1 MPRAQ
6 PLPDRTEPATQA
18 ELERIVSEP
27 LGIARLAEQPP
38 AERIILAAHS
48 EAQAERLYAAARVL
62 AGTLRPVLLPAWDCL
77 PFDRSSPS
85 RAVMGRRMQALRA
98 MAGTGPRL
106 VIASVDS
113 LAQKLPPADAVAT
126 MVVTLGQVLDRG
138 GFRADLERMGYA
150 IEDEA
155 DQPGEAAFRDAVI
168 DLVPANHASAVRIRL
183 DGDVVAE
190 IDRFD
195 TVTQRSRG
203 TLESIAIGPASEVVT
218 EAGEARPPGLEHWL
232 PDYAAPL
239 ASVFDL
245 MPGAILLVDPNSD
258 ERMAEALEQIGE
270 ARTTRIALCRATGGA
285 LPPDG
290 LYLTAADWTAACAA
304 HDAEMVEWPETE
316 APPRLRALPDPTEGA
331 EAFIESLV
339 ANGLRV
345 GLSGRRLARA
355 LGLEAEGVDDWLGL
369 LALPPGSVGV
379 LPPGL
384 GLGFVTP
391 GAAVLAA
398 GDVLPPRHGEADH
411 EGLFAMALRPGD
423 AVIHLDYGMA
433 RLDGIE
439 TVCTKPG
446 LTEGDTDVLCFS
458 FAGDARKLVPC
469 AEMDRVWRYG
479 AAADVAL
486 DRADGSTWIRR
497 RRQLLVGLS
506 DTAETLVAARR
517 ARDELTAPAIQP
529 PRRRMD
535 RFIAGFQYKP
545 TVDQQRAFDAIA
557 ADLASDKPMDRLLCG
572 DVGFGKTEAALR
584 AAAAVALA
592 GKQVAI
598 LAPTTVLVRQHLAT
612 FQRRFAAIGVEVA
625 ALSRLTRAVDV
636 AGIRERLATG
646 KLRVVIGTQALA
658 GDDIAFADLALMI
671 VDEEQRFGTKDK
683 TALARLRE
691 GGVHTLTLSATPIPR
706 TLEGALAGLH
716 TLSVLT
722 TPPARRQ
729 PVRTSV
735 MPLDEAVLKTALL
748 REHAR
753 GGQSFCVCPRV
764 SDIDDVAS
772 LLDRIVPDL
781 SVVIL
786 HGKMKPEAVDS
797 ALVGFSE
804 GHGDVLLATDIIEAG
819 LDIPR
824 ANTIL
829 VWHADHFG
837 LAQLHQL
844 RGRVG
849 RGRVRGM
856 AWLFT
861 DPASPPTEAAAERLG
876 ALTAHDGLGA
886 GFAIAARDLDLRGA
900 GDLIGEEQAGHV
912 KLLGVE
918 LARHLLGQAMARA
931 RSEPVADEWRPEM
944 TLDLPG
950 HIPESYMPDP
960 AARIALYARLVR
972 PHQPQAL
979 AEELE
984 DRFGP
989 LPDPVRFLLAQAA
1002 LRAACLRFGVA
1013 KLEVGPLAIA
1023 ADLRAVPP
1031 EIEGLERKGKR
1042 LLLRRKTSTADERLA
1057 AVNVLLR
1064 ALARQGQKRSDTR
1077 HQEIRRQRSAPS
1089 TGSSTPVT

>member
-1 MPRAQ
+1 MGRV
-6 PLPDRTEPATQA
+6 LTETNSPEPPNEA
-18 ELERIVSEP
+18 EAKRIISEP

-48 EAQAERLYAAARVL
+48 EAQAERLFAAACVL
-62 AGTLRPVLLPAWDCL
+62 AGALRPVLLPGWDCL
-77 PFDRSSPS
+77 RYDRSSPS
-85 RAVMGRRMQALRA
+85 RAVMGHRMQTLRA
-98 MAGTGPRL
+98 LAEDGPHL
-106 VIASVDS
+106 LIASVDS
-113 LAQKLPPADAVAT
+113 LAQRLPPADKVVTA
-126 MVVTLGQVLDRG
+126 VVTLGQTLDRDA
-138 GFRADLERMGYA
+138 FRAELERMGYA

-155 DQPGEAAFRDAVI
+155 DQAGETAFRDAVI
-168 DLVPANHASAVRIRL
+168 DLVPANHAPAVRIRL
-183 DGDVVAE
+183 DGDTVAE

-195 TVTQRSRG
+195 PATQRSGG
-203 TLESIAIGPASEVVT
+203 TLDRIVIGPASEVVT
-218 EAGEARPPGLEHWL
+218 RAGEARPPGLEHWL
-232 PDYAAPL
+232 PDYAGPL

-245 MPGAILLVDPNSD
+245 MPGAILLLDPDSG
-258 ERMAEALEQIGE
+258 ECMTEALEQIVE
-270 ARTTRIALCRATGGA
+270 ARATRVALCRATGGA
-285 LPPDG
+285 LPPESF
-290 LYLTAADWTAACAA
+290 YLTVAEWTDAQAA
-304 HDAEMVEWPETE
+304 HDAQTIDWLEAD
-316 APPRLRALPDPTEGA
+316 APPRLRALPDPTGQA
-331 EAFIESLV
+331 EAFIESVV
-339 ANGLRV
+339 ADGARV

-355 LGLEAEGVDDWLGL
+355 LDLKAESVDDWPGL

-379 LPPGL
+379 LPAGL

-391 GAAVLAA
+391 GATVLASV
-398 GDVLPPRHGEADH
+398 DVLPPRHGEADH
-411 EGLFAMALRPGD
+411 QGLFAMALRPGD
-423 AVIHLDYGMA
+423 TVIHLDYGMA
-433 RLDGIE
+433 QLDGIE
-439 TVCTKPG
+439 TVCTKIG
-446 LTEGDTDVLCFS
+446 ADEGETDVLCLN

-486 DRADGSTWIRR
+486 DRADGSTWIKRR
-497 RRQLLVGLS
+497 VPVLVGLS
-506 DTAETLVAARR
+506 HTAESLVAA
-517 ARDELTAPAIQP
+517 AREREGITAPVIQP

-535 RFIAGFQYKP
+535 RFVAGFPYKP
-545 TVDQQRAFDAIA
+545 TPDQQMAFDAIA

-612 FQRRFAAIGVEVA
+612 FQRRFAAIGVQVA
-625 ALSRLTRAVDV
+625 ALSRLTRPADV
-636 AGIRERLATG
+636 RSIREGLASG
-646 KLRVVIGTQALA
+646 KLHVVIGTQALA
-658 GDDIAFADLALMI
+658 GPDIAFADLALTI

-683 TALARLRE
+683 TALTRLRE
-691 GGVHTLTLSATPIPR
+691 RGVHSLTLSATPIPR

-729 PVRTSV
+729 PVRTAV
-735 MPLDEAVLKTALL
+735 IPLDEAVLKTALL

-764 SDIDDVAS
+764 ADLDDVAN
-772 LLDRIVPDL
+772 LLDRIAPDL

-797 ALVGFSE
+797 TLVGFSE

-829 VWHADHFG
+829 VWHADQFG

-849 RGRVRGM
+849 RGRARGM

-861 DPASPPTEAAAERLG
+861 DPTSPPTEAAVERLD
-876 ALTAHDGLGA
+876 ALAAHDGLGA

-918 LARHLLGQAMARA
+918 LARHLLGQALARA
-931 RSEPVADEWRPEM
+931 RGELVVDEWRPEM
-944 TLDLPG
+944 RLNLPG
-950 HIPESYMPDP
+950 HIPEAYMPDP

-972 PHQPQAL
+972 PHHTQAL

-989 LPDPVRFLLAQAA
+989 LPDPVRFLLEQAS
-1002 LRAACLRFGVA
+1002 LRAASIRLGVA

-1023 ADLRAVPP
+1023 ADLRAPAP
-1031 EIEGLERKGKR
+1031 EIDGLERKGKR
-1042 LLLRRKTSTADERLA
+1042 LLLRQKTASPDERLA
-1057 AVNVLLR
+1057 AARMLLR
-1064 ALARQGQKRSDTR
+1064 ALAQGGQPKRQ
-1077 HQEIRRQRSAPS
+1077 AAA
-1089 TGSSTPVT
+1089 